1 MSVVQKVLP
10 NNVPSIGILL
20 LILLLLILL
29 LFIIIFFFIIIII
42 ILIILITP
50 YMLVYFLSIYNANL
64 NCINMHVMHK
74 M

>member
-1 MSVVQKVLP
+1 MIND
-10 NNVPSIGILL
+10 NNNNIM
-20 LILLLLILL
+20 
-29 LFIIIFFFIIIII
+29 IIIII
-42 ILIILITP
+42 ILLLLYQLLNTP